1 MAHIEVLLQ
10 VDHRT
15 TDGMEEPHILQLKVD
30 GLAASTAWD
39 RASDAVHA
47 FLLAET
53 AMQTEVDR
61 QVQAAE
67 GPWCNS
73 NGQIAGVGY
82 LCNLPPGHQ
91 GSHENFSTGM
101 RWNQPGPA
109 QAEYERMKAE
119 GAEG

>member
-101 RWNQPGPA
+101 RWNQPSPA